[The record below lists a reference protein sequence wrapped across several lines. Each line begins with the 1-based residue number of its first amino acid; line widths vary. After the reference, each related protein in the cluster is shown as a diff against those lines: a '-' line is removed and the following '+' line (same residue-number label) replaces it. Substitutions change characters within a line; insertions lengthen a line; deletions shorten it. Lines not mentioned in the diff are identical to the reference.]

1 MYDCIIVGAGYAG
14 LSAARKLKQ
23 AGKNILLLEARE
35 RVGGRV
41 YTKLL
46 EDGSYADLGAQW
58 VGANQHRMYDLAREY
73 GIGTFPTYDIGKSS
87 LYFNQK
93 IKLYKGIIPPLPL
106 FALLNLD
113 GAIRK
118 INRLS
123 KRIDLSKPWLSKDAA
138 VWDRISLAQ
147 WMDQNLK
154 NSTARKLFTVAAE
167 AIFATNAANISML
180 HVLFYTRSG
189 KNFDTLMNIRNG
201 AQQHRIAG
209 GAQSI
214 CLAMA
219 AELNDCI
226 RLNAGVTRI
235 DQSDIEVVVHGD
247 GFSYAAKKLLLA
259 LPPAV
264 ANKIHFVQPLPEQK
278 KLFLQQNF
286 MGSVIKCYAVYN
298 TPFWRNQKKNGL
310 CAAPGEPISVSF
322 DNSPADGSK
331 GILMGFALADSA
343 KAMLLLPE
351 ADRKKIVL
359 QNFVQYFGAE
369 AALPN
374 YYIDHC
380 FTEERWSLGCYAGM
394 MPVNGWS
401 SSGAAARSITGH
413 IHWAGTE
420 TATEWNGYMEG
431 AVRSGE
437 RAALEILQQE

>member
-1 MYDCIIVGAGYAG
+1 MYDCIVVGAGYAG
-14 LSAARKLKQ
+14 LTAARNLKQ

-41 YTKLL
+41 YTKFL

-58 VGANQHRMYDLAREY
+58 IGANQHRIYALAKEF
-73 GIGTFPTYDIGKSS
+73 GISTFPTYDKGKSS

-113 GAIRK
+113 AAIKK

-123 KRIDLSKPWLSKDAA
+123 KQIDLESPWLSKDAA
-138 VWDRISLAQ
+138 IWDGISLAQ
-147 WMDQNLK
+147 WMDKHLK
-154 NSTARKLFTVAAE
+154 NSKARKLFTVAAE
-167 AIFATNAANISML
+167 AIFATDAANIAML

-189 KNFDTLMNIRNG
+189 KDFDTLMNIKKG
-201 AQQHRIAG
+201 AQQDRIAG

-214 CLAMA
+214 CVAMA
-219 AELNDCI
+219 AELENCI
-226 RLNAGVTRI
+226 RLNSGVTSVE
-235 DQSDIEVVVHGD
+235 QSAAEVIVNGD
-247 GFSYAAKKLLLA
+247 GFAFAAKKLLLA
-259 LPPAV
+259 VPPAV
-264 ANKIHFVQPLPEQK
+264 ANKIHFAQPLPEQK

-286 MGSVIKCYAVYN
+286 MGSVMKCYAVYK
-298 TPFWRNQKKNGL
+298 TPFWRQQKKNGL
-310 CAAPGEPISVSF
+310 CAAPGEPISVCF
-322 DNSPADGSK
+322 DNSPEDGSK
-331 GILMGFALADSA
+331 GILMGFALAESA
-343 KAMLLLPE
+343 KAMLLLSEP
-351 ADRKKIVL
+351 DRKKIVL
-359 QNFVQYFGAE
+359 GNFVRYFGNE

-380 FTEERWSLGCYAGM
+380 FTEEPWSLGCYAGM
-394 MPVNGWS
+394 MPVNGWT